1 MAAWYEQMTGV
12 RIIGEEVAEVRD
24 ALEEEKEDLQNQIM
38 KIYHEREKNSQI
50 QKQLSQYAQQYE
62 KKKEEYALI
71 SNLSKTANGGLSQS
85 SRMDFE
91 SYVQRQYFEQ
101 IVEYANQRLIQMS
114 SGQFLL
120 QCRRLE
126 DLKNQG
132 KVGLDLDVY
141 SLATDSIRDVKSLS
155 GGESFMAAL
164 SMALGLA
171 DVIQNTAGAIRL
183 ETMFI
188 DEGFG
193 ALDDTAREQA
203 VRILQE
209 LAGDQKIVGIISH
222 VAELKEQISPKLV
235 VEKTPRGS
243 KVHWA

>member
-1 MAAWYEQMTGV
+1 ME
-12 RIIGEEVAEVRD
+12 
-24 ALEEEKEDLQNQIM
+24 L
-38 KIYHEREKNSQI
+38 YHETEKNGRVREKLR
-50 QKQLSQYAQQYE
+50 KLEGQYE
-62 KKKEEYALI
+62 KGKKEYALV

-85 SRMDFE
+85 SRLDFE
-91 SYVQRQYFEQ
+91 AYVQRQYFEQ

-141 SLATDSIRDVKSLS
+141 SLATDSVRDVKSLS

-164 SMALGLA
+164 CMALGLA
-171 DVIQNTAGAIRL
+171 DVVQNTAGAIRL

-193 ALDDTAREQA
+193 ALDDTSREQA

-209 LAGDQKIVGIISH
+209 LAGDQKMIGIISH
-222 VAELKEQISPKLV
+222 VTELKEQISPKLV
-235 VEKTPRGS
+235 VEKTPKGS
-243 KVHWA
+243 KAYWA